1 MAENSTVTIGMDLG
15 DKRSHL
21 YVLENLTGDGLEQ
34 TSIATTEKSIF
45 RCFSKFEPATVV
57 LEVGTHSGWISRL
70 LDRLGHQVLVADPRK
85 VRRLAGNDDKDDK
98 MDAEFLARIGRI
110 DAKMLKPIR
119 LRGEQT
125 QVDLALIRSRDSL
138 VKARTQLINHVRG
151 MVKMVGKRLPSCSG
165 QRFGKLQEQIPEQ
178 LREVLRPALQSV
190 QALTEQI
197 GCCDRMIAHKAEH
210 DYPETELLRQV
221 AGVGLIT
228 ALAFVL
234 TIEDPSRFSKS
245 RKVGAYLGMT
255 RRKYTSGNSDP
266 ELRISKQGDRLL
278 RRLLVN
284 CAQYILGPFGP
295 DPDLRRWG
303 LKYAAGGGK
312 NAKKRAVV
320 AVARKLAVLLHR
332 LWTTGEEYE
341 PLRNSGPTAPGTAE
355 AA

>member
-1 MAENSTVTIGMDLG
+1 MTEHNTVTIGMDLG

-21 YVLENLTGDGLEQ
+21 YVLENLTGEELEQ
-34 TSIATTEKSIF
+34 TDIATTEKSVI
-45 RCFSKFEPATVV
+45 RYFSKLEPATVV

-70 LDRLGHQVLVADPRK
+70 LDKLGHKVLVADPRK
-85 VRRLAGNDDKDDK
+85 VRRLAGNDNKDDEL
-98 MDAEFLARIGRI
+98 DAEFLARIGRI
-110 DAKMLKPIR
+110 DAKMLKPIK
-119 LRGEQT
+119 LRSEQT
-125 QVDLALIRSRDSL
+125 QVALGLIRSRDSL

-165 QRFGKLQEQIPEQ
+165 QRFGKLEQQIPEQ
-178 LREVLRPALQSV
+178 LREVLRPALQSI
-190 QALTEQI
+190 QTLTEQI
-197 GCCDRMIAHKAEH
+197 RCYERLIEEKSEH
-210 DYPETELLRQV
+210 EYPETKLLREV
-221 AGVGLIT
+221 AGVGAIT

-234 TIEDPSRFSKS
+234 VIEDPGRFSHS
-245 RKVGAYLGMT
+245 RTVGAYLGLA
-255 RRKYTSGNSDP
+255 RRKYKSGQSDP

-295 DPDLRRWG
+295 DSDLRRWG
-303 LKYAAGGGK
+303 LNYAAGGGK

-341 PLRNSGPTAPGTAE
+341 PLRNSGRSPQGAAE